1 MTAETTDHGSPEGEG
16 HLPPHNI
23 EAEQAFL
30 GALLYDNE
38 VYYRVADW
46 MRAEHFYDPVHARIY
61 EAASNLIRNGALAD
75 AVVLKSRFERDEG
88 LKEVGGAVYLAEL
101 MRESPDPASALEYGR
116 LIFDL
121 AMRRALISLGQGMA
135 LRASEAEMDAD
146 GRVLIEQAERD
157 LFALAENGAVSKGF
171 EGFGVALAESLE
183 MAEAAYKRGGGLS
196 GTSSGLKSLDA
207 KLGGLHPSDLII
219 LAGRPS
225 MGKTALATNIAFS
238 VARSYQAEEQTDGSV
253 KTVEG
258 GVVGF
263 FSLEMSREQLATR
276 LLADYTGISSYHI
289 RQGKIDQVQ
298 FQDINDAVADIA
310 EIPLHIDDTGGIS
323 IGALTARARRLKRTH
338 GLDLLV
344 VDYLQLITSSSA
356 RKSDNRVQEVSEI
369 TQALKA
375 LAKELNIPVIALSQL
390 SRQVE
395 QRDDKKPQL
404 ADLRESGSI
413 EQDADVV
420 MFVYREAYYHERA
433 EPKEGTEEHI
443 KWENELRDLRNKADV
458 LIGKQRHGPIGAV
471 KVAFDPERVKFSDLD
486 ETGRYD

>member
-1 MTAETTDHGSPEGEG
+1 MTAETTEHGSPEGEA

-38 VYYRVADW
+38 VFNRVADW

-61 EAASNLIRNGALAD
+61 EAASNLIRKGSLAD

-121 AMRRALISLGQGMA
+121 AMRRALIALGQGMA

-146 GRVLIEQAERD
+146 GRVLIEQAERE
-157 LFALAENGAVSKGF
+157 LFALGENGAVSKGF
-171 EGFGVALAESLE
+171 EKFAVALGESLD

-196 GTSSGLKSLDA
+196 GISSGLKSLDA
-207 KLGGLHPSDLII
+207 KLGGLHASDLII

-238 VARSYQAEEQTDGSV
+238 VARRYQAEEQPDGTI

-263 FSLEMSREQLATR
+263 FSLEMSRDQLATR

-310 EIPLHIDDTGGIS
+310 DIPLHIDDTGGIS

-344 VDYLQLITSSSA
+344 VDYLQLITSSNA

-443 KWENELRDLRNKADV
+443 KWEDELRELRNKADV
-458 LIGKQRHGPIGAV
+458 IIGKQRHGPIGAV